1 MLNAMRKATLLI
13 TLISALTFGA
23 FGLFAQDELATYQ
36 TLMKAAAAAANGAM
50 RGALTANDTA
60 TASAQAKDM
69 SAAFDTI
76 AAFWKA
82 KGKDDAV
89 KFAQAASAAG
99 RAAAAATTLDDQ
111 RAAMGR
117 AGASCLACHSLYRDG
132 NKFRGL

>member
-1 MLNAMRKATLLI
+1 MLYTMRKATI
-13 TLISALTFGA
+13 LISALAFGA

-36 TLMKAAAAAANGAM
+36 TSMKAVVAAANGVM

-60 TASAQAKDM
+60 TVSAKAKDM

-89 KFAQAASAAG
+89 KFAEAASAAG
-99 RAAAAATTLDDQ
+99 RAAAAATTIDDQ
-111 RAAMGR
+111 KAAMGK
-117 AGASCLACHSLYRDG
+117 AGANCLACHALYRDG

>member
-1 MLNAMRKATLLI
+1 MRKATILI
-13 TLISALTFGA
+13 PALAFGA

-36 TLMKAAAAAANGAM
+36 TSMRAAAAANGAM
-50 RGALTANDTA
+50 RDALTANDTA
-60 TASAQAKDM
+60 TGSAKAKDM

-89 KFAQAASAAG
+89 KFADAASAAG
-99 RAAAAATTLDDQ
+99 KAAAAATTIDDQ
-111 RAAMGR
+111 KAAMGKV
-117 AGASCLACHSLYRDG
+117 GASCLACHALYRDG

>member
-1 MLNAMRKATLLI
+1 MLYTMRKAAI
-13 TLISALTFGA
+13 LISALSFGA

-36 TLMKAAAAAANGAM
+36 TLMRAAAAAANDAM

-60 TASAQAKDM
+60 TVSAKAKDM

-89 KFAQAASAAG
+89 KFAEAASAAG
-99 RAAAAATTLDDQ
+99 KAAAAANTIDDQ
-111 RAAMGR
+111 KAAMGK
-117 AGASCLACHSLYRDG
+117 AGASCLACHALYRDG
-132 NKFRGL
+132 NKFKGL

>member
-1 MLNAMRKATLLI
+1 MRKAAILV
-13 TLISALTFGA
+13 SALAFGA

-36 TLMKAAAAAANGAM
+36 TSMRAAAANGAM
-50 RGALTANDTA
+50 RDALTANDTA
-60 TASAQAKDM
+60 TAAAKAKDM

-89 KFAQAASAAG
+89 KFAEAASAAG
-99 RAAAAATTLDDQ
+99 KAAAAATTVDDQ
-111 RAAMGR
+111 KAAMGK

-132 NKFRGL
+132 NKFRGF

>member
-1 MLNAMRKATLLI
+1 MLYTMRIATV
-13 TLISALTFGA
+13 LISALALGA

-36 TLMKAAAAAANGAM
+36 TSMRAAAANGAM

-60 TASAQAKDM
+60 AVSAKAKDM

-89 KFAQAASAAG
+89 KFAEAASAAG
-99 RAAAAATTLDDQ
+99 KAAAAATTIDDQ
-111 RAAMGR
+111 KAAMGK
-117 AGASCLACHSLYRDG
+117 AGASCLACHALYRDG
-132 NKFRGL
+132 NKFKGI